1 MTHETLGSNAEAGA
15 SVGLVVT
22 QNVRLFDE
30 ESPLVLESGE
40 TLAPVDVAYE
50 TYGELNA
57 ERSNAIVFCHALTG
71 DAHAAG
77 HHGGPKTEGWWD
89 SMIGPGKPVG
99 TNEYFVIC
107 SNLLGG
113 CSGTTGPSS
122 IDPAT
127 GKPYGL
133 RFPHFSVRDLVEV
146 QRALLRKLGIE
157 KLYAGVGGSLG
168 GMQILQWALDHP
180 DEMKNALL
188 ICATSRLTPENI
200 AFSSVAR
207 NAIMRDVNFQ
217 NGDYYGTGCEPDS
230 GLAVARMLAH
240 ITYLSGEALETKFG
254 RERREAKGQ
263 AQGPTFGID
272 FQIESYLDHQGE
284 KFLKRFDANTYLY
297 LSRVMDYFDPF
308 ADEDAVVEGLR
319 ENPTRF
325 LVVSFDTDWRF
336 STSHSLEIAR
346 VLEEAGCNSLRE
358 EIASPW
364 GHDSFLLPVPAY
376 HQLVRDFLAGKR

>member
-1 MTHETLGSNAEAGA
+1 VTHETLGSSAGRGESA
-15 SVGLVVT
+15 GFVT
-22 QNVRLFDE
+22 TQHVRLYDE
-30 ESPLVLESGE
+30 KSPFVLESGE

-50 TYGELNA
+50 TYGQLNA
-57 ERSNAIVFCHALTG
+57 ERSNAIVICHALTG
-71 DAHAAG
+71 DAHVAG
-77 HHGGPKTEGWWD
+77 NHGEPKTEGWWD
-89 SMIGPGKPVG
+89 SMIGPGKPVD
-99 TNEYFVIC
+99 TNTYFVVS

-133 RFPHFSVRDLVEV
+133 RFPYFSVRDLVEV
-146 QRALLRKLGIE
+146 QRRLLQELGIE
-157 KLYAGVGGSLG
+157 RLYAGLGGSLG

-180 DEMKNALL
+180 GEMKSALL
-188 ICATSRLTPENI
+188 ICASSRLTPENI

-207 NAIMRDVNFQ
+207 SAIMRDVNFQ
-217 NGDYYGTGCEPDS
+217 NGDYYGTDRQPDS
-230 GLAVARMLAH
+230 GLSVARMLAH
-240 ITYLSGEALETKFG
+240 ITYVSEQALERKFG
-254 RERREAKGQ
+254 RERRGTE
-263 AQGPTFGID
+263 GPTFGVD

-308 ADEDAVVEGLR
+308 ADEEAAVERLR
-319 ENPTRF
+319 NNPTRF

-336 STSHSLEIAR
+336 STSRSLEIAR
-346 VLEEAGCNSLRE
+346 LLERAGCDFVRE

-364 GHDSFLLPVPAY
+364 GHDSFLLPVPDY
-376 HQLVRDFLAGKR
+376 HQLVRDFLATKR

>member
-1 MTHETLGSNAEAGA
+1 LTHEALGSNSEAGA
-15 SVGLVVT
+15 SVGLVAT

-30 ESPLVLESGE
+30 KSPLVLESGE

-77 HHGGPKTEGWWD
+77 HHGEPKTEGWWD
-89 SMIGPGKPVG
+89 SMIGPGKPVD
-99 TNEYFVIC
+99 TNRYFVVC

-122 IDPAT
+122 VDPAT

-133 RFPHFSVRDLVEV
+133 HFPHFSVRDLVEV

-217 NGDYYGTGCEPDS
+217 NGDFFGSGREPDS

-254 RERREAKGQ
+254 RERRQAEGQ
-263 AQGPTFGID
+263 APTFGID

-308 ADEDAVVEGLR
+308 ADEEAVVEGLSR
-319 ENPTRF
+319 NPTRF

-336 STSHSLEIAR
+336 STAHSLEIAR
-346 VLEEAGCNSLRE
+346 VLERAGCAFVRE
-358 EIASPW
+358 EVASPW

>member
-1 MTHETLGSNAEAGA
+1 VTHETLGSNENLGA
-15 SVGLVVT
+15 SVGLVAT
-22 QNVRLFDE
+22 QQVRLYDE
-30 ESPLVLESGE
+30 VDPLVLGSGE

-57 ERSNAIVFCHALTG
+57 ERSNAVIISHALTG
-71 DAHAAG
+71 DAHVAG
-77 HHGGPKTEGWWD
+77 HHGEPKTEGWWD
-89 SMIGPGKPVG
+89 SMIGPGKPVD
-99 TNEYFVIC
+99 TSEYFVVC

-122 IDPAT
+122 TDPAT

-133 RFPHFSVRDLVEV
+133 RFPHFTVSDLVEV
-146 QRALLRKLGIE
+146 QRGLLRKLGIE
-157 KLYAGVGGSLG
+157 KLHAGMGGSLG
-168 GMQILQWALDHP
+168 GMQILQWALDYP
-180 DEMKNALL
+180 GEMKNALL
-188 ICATSRLTPENI
+188 ICASSRLTPENI

-207 NAIMRDVNFQ
+207 NSIMRDVNFQ
-217 NGDYYGTGCEPDS
+217 DGDYYGTGREPDS

-240 ITYLSGEALETKFG
+240 ITYVSGEALENKFG
-254 RERREAKGQ
+254 RERRESK
-263 AQGPTFGID
+263 GPTFGID

-308 ADEDAVVEGLR
+308 ADEEAALERLR
-319 ENPTRF
+319 NNPARF

-336 STSHSLEIAR
+336 STAHSLEIAR
-346 VLEEAGCNSLRE
+346 VLEKAGCDLVRE

-376 HQLVRDFLAGKR
+376 HRLVRDFLAGRR

>member
-1 MTHETLGSNAEAGA
+1 MSHETLGSNAEAGA
-15 SVGLVVT
+15 SVGLVAT
-22 QNVRLFDE
+22 RHVRLFDE
-30 ESPLVLESGE
+30 ESPFVLESGE

-77 HHGGPKTEGWWD
+77 HHGEPKTEGWWD
-89 SMIGPGKPVG
+89 SMIGPGKPVD
-99 TNEYFVIC
+99 TNEYFVVC

-122 IDPAT
+122 IDPRT

-133 RFPHFSVRDLVEV
+133 RFPYFSVRDLVEV
-146 QRALLRKLGIE
+146 QRALLQKLGIE

-180 DEMKNALL
+180 EEMGNALL
-188 ICATSRLTPENI
+188 ICASSRLTPENI

-217 NGDYYGTGCEPDS
+217 DGDYYGTDRQPDS
-230 GLAVARMLAH
+230 GLSVARMLAH
-240 ITYLSGEALETKFG
+240 ITYVSGQALEKKFG
-254 RERREAKGQ
+254 RERRDA
-263 AQGPTFGID
+263 AGPTFGID

-308 ADEDAVVEGLR
+308 ADEEAAVERLR
-319 ENPTRF
+319 NNPTRF
-325 LVVSFDTDWRF
+325 LLVSFDTDWRF
-336 STSHSLEIAR
+336 STAHSLEIAR
-346 VLEEAGCNSLRE
+346 VLEKAGCNLVRE
-358 EIASPW
+358 EVASPW

>member
-15 SVGLVVT
+15 SVGLVAT
-22 QNVRLFDE
+22 QHARLFDE
-30 ESPLVLESGE
+30 ESPFVLESGE

-71 DAHAAG
+71 DAHATG
-77 HHGGPKTEGWWD
+77 HHGEPKTEGWWD
-89 SMIGPGKPVG
+89 SMIGPGKPVE
-99 TNEYFVIC
+99 TSEYFVVC

-122 IDPAT
+122 IDPKT

-133 RFPHFSVRDLVEV
+133 RFPYFSVRDLVEV
-146 QRALLRKLGIE
+146 QRALLQRLGIE

-180 DEMKNALL
+180 EEMKNALL
-188 ICATSRLTPENI
+188 ICASSRLTPENI

-217 NGDYYGTGCEPDS
+217 NGDYYGTDRQPDS
-230 GLAVARMLAH
+230 GLSVARMLAH
-240 ITYLSGEALETKFG
+240 ITYVSGQALEKKFG
-254 RERREAKGQ
+254 RERRDTS
-263 AQGPTFGID
+263 GPTFGID

-308 ADEDAVVEGLR
+308 ADEEAAVERLR
-319 ENPTRF
+319 NNPTRF

-336 STSHSLEIAR
+336 STAHSLEIAR
-346 VLEEAGCNSLRE
+346 VLEKAGCNLVRE

>member
-1 MTHETLGSNAEAGA
+1 MTHETLGSNAGTGESAGF
-15 SVGLVVT
+15 VT
-22 QNVRLFDE
+22 TQHVRLYYE
-30 ESPLVLESGE
+30 KSPFALESGE

-50 TYGELNA
+50 TYGQLNA
-57 ERSNAIVFCHALTG
+57 ERSNAIVICHALTG
-71 DAHAAG
+71 DAHVAG
-77 HHGGPKTEGWWD
+77 NHGEPKTEGWWD
-89 SMIGPGKPVG
+89 SMIGPGKSVD
-99 TNEYFVIC
+99 TNTYFVVS

-133 RFPHFSVRDLVEV
+133 RFPYFSVRDLVEV
-146 QRALLRKLGIE
+146 QRRLLQELGIE
-157 KLYAGVGGSLG
+157 RLYAGLGGSLG

-180 DEMKNALL
+180 GEMKNALL
-188 ICATSRLTPENI
+188 ICASSRLTPENI

-207 NAIMRDVNFQ
+207 SAIMRDVNFQ
-217 NGDYYGTGCEPDS
+217 NGDYYGTDRQPDS
-230 GLAVARMLAH
+230 GLSVARMLAH
-240 ITYLSGEALETKFG
+240 ITYVSEQALERKFG
-254 RERREAKGQ
+254 RERRGTE
-263 AQGPTFGID
+263 GPTFGVD

-308 ADEDAVVEGLR
+308 ADEEAAVERLR
-319 ENPTRF
+319 NNPTRF

-346 VLEEAGCNSLRE
+346 LLERAGCDFVRE

-364 GHDSFLLPVPAY
+364 GHDSFLLPVPDY
-376 HQLVRDFLAGKR
+376 HQLVRDFLATKR

>member
-1 MTHETLGSNAEAGA
+1 VTHETLGSGAGMGA
-15 SVGLVVT
+15 SAGLVET
-22 QNVRLFDE
+22 QHVRLHDE
-30 ESPLVLESGE
+30 DDPFVLESGE
-40 TLAPVDVAYE
+40 KLAPVDVAYE

-57 ERSNAIVFCHALTG
+57 ERSNTIVICHALTG
-71 DAHAAG
+71 DAHVAG
-77 HHGGPKTEGWWD
+77 HHGEPKTEGWWD
-89 SMIGPGKPVG
+89 SMIGPGKPVD
-99 TNEYFVIC
+99 TDAFFVVS

-113 CSGTTGPSS
+113 CAGTTGPSS
-122 IDPAT
+122 VDPAT

-133 RFPHFSVRDLVEV
+133 HFPFFSVRDLVEV
-146 QRALLRKLGIE
+146 QRSLLRKLGIE
-157 KLYAGVGGSLG
+157 HLHAGMGGSLG

-180 DEMKNALL
+180 QEMKNALL
-188 ICATSRLTPENI
+188 ICASSRLTPENI

-217 NGDYYGTGCEPDS
+217 DGDYYGTDRQPDS
-230 GLAVARMLAH
+230 GLSVARMLAH
-240 ITYLSGEALETKFG
+240 ITYVSGQALERKFG
-254 RERREAKGQ
+254 RDRRETE
-263 AQGPTFGID
+263 GPTFGID
-272 FQIESYLDHQGE
+272 FQIESYLDHQGD

-308 ADEDAVVEGLR
+308 ADEEAAVERLLS
-319 ENPTRF
+319 NPTRF

-336 STSHSLEIAR
+336 STAHSLEIAR
-346 VLEEAGCNSLRE
+346 VLEKAGCDLVRE

>member
-1 MTHETLGSNAEAGA
+1 MTHETLGSSAGRGESA
-15 SVGLVVT
+15 GFVT
-22 QNVRLFDE
+22 TQHVRLYYE
-30 ESPLVLESGE
+30 KSPFALESGE

-50 TYGELNA
+50 TYGQLNA
-57 ERSNAIVFCHALTG
+57 ERSNAIVICHALTG
-71 DAHAAG
+71 DAHVAG
-77 HHGGPKTEGWWD
+77 NHGEPKTEGWWD
-89 SMIGPGKPVG
+89 SMIGPGKPVD
-99 TNEYFVIC
+99 TNTYFVVS

-133 RFPHFSVRDLVEV
+133 RFPYFSVRDLVEV
-146 QRALLRKLGIE
+146 QRRLLQELGIE
-157 KLYAGVGGSLG
+157 RLYAGLGGSLG

-180 DEMKNALL
+180 GEMKNALL
-188 ICATSRLTPENI
+188 ICASSRLTPENI

-207 NAIMRDVNFQ
+207 SAIMRDVNFQ
-217 NGDYYGTGCEPDS
+217 NGDYYGTDRQPDS
-230 GLAVARMLAH
+230 GLSVARMLAH
-240 ITYLSGEALETKFG
+240 ITYVSEQALERKFG
-254 RERREAKGQ
+254 RERRGTE
-263 AQGPTFGID
+263 GPTFGVD

-308 ADEDAVVEGLR
+308 ADEEAAVERLR
-319 ENPTRF
+319 NNPTRF

-346 VLEEAGCNSLRE
+346 LLERAGCDFVRE

-364 GHDSFLLPVPAY
+364 GHDSFLLPVPDY
-376 HQLVRDFLAGKR
+376 HQLVRDFLATKR

>member
-1 MTHETLGSNAEAGA
+1 MTHDTLGSNKPAGA
-15 SVGLVVT
+15 SVGLVET
-22 QNVRLFDE
+22 QHVRLFE
-30 ESPLVLESGE
+30 EAGPLVLETGE

-57 ERSNAIVFCHALTG
+57 DRSNAIVICHALTG
-71 DAHAAG
+71 DAHVAG
-77 HHGGPKTEGWWD
+77 HHGESKTDGWWD
-89 SMIGPGKPVG
+89 SMIGPGKPVD
-99 TNEYFVIC
+99 TNEYFVVC

-122 IDPAT
+122 IDPQT
-127 GKPYGL
+127 GRPYGL

-146 QRALLRKLGIE
+146 QRALLRELGIE
-157 KLYAGVGGSLG
+157 RLHAGMGGSLG

-180 DEMKNALL
+180 TELKNALL

-207 NAIMRDVNFQ
+207 NSIMRDANFQ
-217 NGDYYGTGCEPDS
+217 DGDYYGSGNEPGS

-240 ITYLSGEALETKFG
+240 ITYLSSQALERKFG
-254 RERREAKGQ
+254 RERRDST
-263 AQGPTFGID
+263 GPTFDID

-284 KFLKRFDANTYLY
+284 KFLSRFDANTYLY

-308 ADEDAVVEGLR
+308 ADEDAAIERLSR
-319 ENPTRF
+319 NPTRF
-325 LVVSFDTDWRF
+325 LLVSFDSDWRF
-336 STSHSLEIAR
+336 STAHSLEIAR
-346 VLEEAGCNSLRE
+346 VLERAGCDFVRE

-364 GHDSFLLPVPAY
+364 GHDSFLLPVPEY
-376 HQLVRDFLAGKR
+376 HELVHAFLAGTR

>member
-1 MTHETLGSNAEAGA
+1 MGA
-15 SVGLVVT
+15 SAGRVET
-22 QNVRLFDE
+22 QHVRLHDE
-30 ESPLVLESGE
+30 DDPFVLETGE
-40 TLAPVDVAYE
+40 KLAPVDVAYE

-57 ERSNAIVFCHALTG
+57 ERSNAIVVCHALTG
-71 DAHAAG
+71 DAHVAG
-77 HHGGPKTEGWWD
+77 HHAGPKTEGWWD
-89 SMIGPGKPVG
+89 SMIGPGKPVD
-99 TNEYFVIC
+99 TNTNFVVS

-113 CSGTTGPSS
+113 CAGTTGPSS

-146 QRALLRKLGIE
+146 QRSLLRKLGIE
-157 KLYAGVGGSLG
+157 RLYAGLGGSLG

-180 DEMKNALL
+180 QEMKNALL
-188 ICATSRLTPENI
+188 VCASSRLTPENI

-217 NGDYYGTGCEPDS
+217 NGDYYGTGRQPDS
-230 GLAVARMLAH
+230 GLSVARMLAH
-240 ITYLSGEALETKFG
+240 ITYVSGQALERKFG
-254 RERREAKGQ
+254 RERRETE
-263 AQGPTFGID
+263 GPTFGID
-272 FQIESYLDHQGE
+272 FQIESYLDHQGD

-308 ADEDAVVEGLR
+308 ADEAAAVERLR
-319 ENPTRF
+319 SNPTRF

-336 STSHSLEIAR
+336 STAHSLEIAR
-346 VLEEAGCNSLRE
+346 VLEKAGCDFVRE
-358 EIASPW
+358 EVASPW

>member
-1 MTHETLGSNAEAGA
+1 VTHETLGSNAGTGESAGF
-15 SVGLVVT
+15 VT
-22 QNVRLFDE
+22 TQHVRLYYE
-30 ESPLVLESGE
+30 KSPFALESGE

-50 TYGELNA
+50 TYGQLNA
-57 ERSNAIVFCHALTG
+57 ERSNAIVICHALTG
-71 DAHAAG
+71 DAHVAG
-77 HHGGPKTEGWWD
+77 NHGEPKTEGWWD
-89 SMIGPGKPVG
+89 SMIGPGKSVD
-99 TNEYFVIC
+99 TNTYFVVS

-133 RFPHFSVRDLVEV
+133 RFPYFSVRDLVEV
-146 QRALLRKLGIE
+146 QRRLLQELGIE
-157 KLYAGVGGSLG
+157 RLYAGLGGSLG

-180 DEMKNALL
+180 GEMKNALL
-188 ICATSRLTPENI
+188 ICASSRLTPENI

-207 NAIMRDVNFQ
+207 SAIMRDVNFQ
-217 NGDYYGTGCEPDS
+217 NGDYYGTDRQPDS
-230 GLAVARMLAH
+230 GLSVARMLAH
-240 ITYLSGEALETKFG
+240 ITYVSEQALERKFG
-254 RERREAKGQ
+254 RERRGTE
-263 AQGPTFGID
+263 GPTFGVD

-308 ADEDAVVEGLR
+308 ADEEAAVERLR
-319 ENPTRF
+319 NNPTRF

-346 VLEEAGCNSLRE
+346 LLERAGCDFVRE

-364 GHDSFLLPVPAY
+364 GHDSFLLPVPDY
-376 HQLVRDFLAGKR
+376 HQLVRDFLATKR

>member
-1 MTHETLGSNAEAGA
+1 VTHETLGSNAGMGDSA
-15 SVGLVVT
+15 GLVET
-22 QNVRLFDE
+22 QHVRLHDE
-30 ESPLVLESGE
+30 GDPFVLESGE
-40 TLAPVDVAYE
+40 QLAPVDVAYE

-57 ERSNAIVFCHALTG
+57 ERSNAIVVCHALTG
-71 DAHAAG
+71 DAHVAG
-77 HHGGPKTEGWWD
+77 HHGEPKTEGWWD
-89 SMIGPGKPVG
+89 SMIGPGKPVD
-99 TNEYFVIC
+99 TDKYFVVS

-113 CSGTTGPSS
+113 CAGTTGPSS

-133 RFPHFSVRDLVEV
+133 RFPHFSVRDLVEL
-146 QRALLRKLGIE
+146 QRSLLSKLGIE
-157 KLYAGVGGSLG
+157 RLYAGLGGSLG
-168 GMQILQWALDHP
+168 GMQILQWAIDHP
-180 DEMKNALL
+180 QEMENALL
-188 ICATSRLTPENI
+188 ICASSRLTPENI

-217 NGDYYGTGCEPDS
+217 NGDYYGTDRQPDS
-230 GLAVARMLAH
+230 GLSVARMLAH
-240 ITYLSGEALETKFG
+240 ITYVSGQALERKFG
-254 RERREAKGQ
+254 RERRETE
-263 AQGPTFGID
+263 GPTFGID
-272 FQIESYLDHQGE
+272 FQIESYLDHQGD

-308 ADEDAVVEGLR
+308 ADEAAAVERLR
-319 ENPTRF
+319 SNPTRF

-336 STSHSLEIAR
+336 STAHSLEIAR
-346 VLEEAGCNSLRE
+346 VLEKAGCDIVRE

>member
-1 MTHETLGSNAEAGA
+1 MTHETLGSSAGRGESA
-15 SVGLVVT
+15 GFVT
-22 QNVRLFDE
+22 TQHVRLYDE
-30 ESPLVLESGE
+30 KSPFVLESGE

-50 TYGELNA
+50 TYGQLNA
-57 ERSNAIVFCHALTG
+57 ERSNAIVICHALTG
-71 DAHAAG
+71 DAHVAG
-77 HHGGPKTEGWWD
+77 NHGEPKTEGWWD
-89 SMIGPGKPVG
+89 SMIGPGKPVD
-99 TNEYFVIC
+99 TNTYFVVS

-133 RFPHFSVRDLVEV
+133 RFPYFSVRDLVEV
-146 QRALLRKLGIE
+146 QRRLLQELGIE
-157 KLYAGVGGSLG
+157 RLYAGLGGSLG

-180 DEMKNALL
+180 GEMKSALL
-188 ICATSRLTPENI
+188 ICASSRLTPENI

-207 NAIMRDVNFQ
+207 SAIMRDVNFQ
-217 NGDYYGTGCEPDS
+217 NGDYYGTDRQPDS
-230 GLAVARMLAH
+230 GLSVARMLAH
-240 ITYLSGEALETKFG
+240 ITYVSEQALERKFG
-254 RERREAKGQ
+254 RERRGTE
-263 AQGPTFGID
+263 GPTFGVD

-308 ADEDAVVEGLR
+308 ADEEAAVERLR
-319 ENPTRF
+319 NNPTRF

-336 STSHSLEIAR
+336 STSRSLEIAR
-346 VLEEAGCNSLRE
+346 LLERAGCDFVRE

-364 GHDSFLLPVPAY
+364 GHDSFLLPVPDY
-376 HQLVRDFLAGKR
+376 HQLVRDFLATKR

>member
-1 MTHETLGSNAEAGA
+1 MTHETLGSSAGRGESA
-15 SVGLVVT
+15 GFVT
-22 QNVRLFDE
+22 TQHVRLYYE
-30 ESPLVLESGE
+30 KSPFVLESGE

-50 TYGELNA
+50 TYGQLNA
-57 ERSNAIVFCHALTG
+57 ERSNAIVICHALTG
-71 DAHAAG
+71 DAHVAG
-77 HHGGPKTEGWWD
+77 NHGEPKTEGWWD
-89 SMIGPGKPVG
+89 SMIGPGKPVD
-99 TNEYFVIC
+99 TNTYFVVS

-133 RFPHFSVRDLVEV
+133 RFPYFSVRDLVEV
-146 QRALLRKLGIE
+146 QRRLLQELGIE
-157 KLYAGVGGSLG
+157 RLYAGLGGSLG

-180 DEMKNALL
+180 GEMKNALL
-188 ICATSRLTPENI
+188 ICASSRLTPENI

-207 NAIMRDVNFQ
+207 SAIMRDVNFQ
-217 NGDYYGTGCEPDS
+217 NGDYYGTDRQPDS
-230 GLAVARMLAH
+230 GLSVARMLAH
-240 ITYLSGEALETKFG
+240 ITYVSEQALERKFG
-254 RERREAKGQ
+254 RERRGTE
-263 AQGPTFGID
+263 GPTFGVD

-308 ADEDAVVEGLR
+308 ADEEAAVERLR
-319 ENPTRF
+319 NNPTRF

-346 VLEEAGCNSLRE
+346 LLERAGCDFVRE

-364 GHDSFLLPVPAY
+364 GHDSFLLPVPDY
-376 HQLVRDFLAGKR
+376 HQLVRDFLATKR

>member
-1 MTHETLGSNAEAGA
+1 LTHETLGSNAEAGA
-15 SVGLVVT
+15 SAGLVAT
-22 QNVRLFDE
+22 QSVRLFDE
-30 ESPLVLESGE
+30 ENPLVLESGE

-57 ERSNAIVFCHALTG
+57 ERSNAIIFCHALTG

-77 HHGGPKTEGWWD
+77 HHGEPKTDGWWD
-89 SMIGPGKPVG
+89 SMIGPGKPVD
-99 TNEYFVIC
+99 TNTYFVVC

-122 IDPAT
+122 IDPKT
-127 GKPYGL
+127 GTPYGL

-146 QRALLRKLGIE
+146 QRRLLKDLGIE
-157 KLYAGVGGSLG
+157 RLYAGIGGSLG
-168 GMQILQWALDHP
+168 GMQILQWAIDHP
-180 DEMKNALL
+180 GEMKNALV
-188 ICATSRLTPENI
+188 ICASSRLTPENI

-217 NGDYYGTGCEPDS
+217 NGDYYGTDRQPDS
-230 GLAVARMLAH
+230 GLSVARMLGH
-240 ITYLSGEALETKFG
+240 ITYVSEQALERKFG
-254 RERREAKGQ
+254 RERRDT
-263 AQGPTFGID
+263 QGPTFGID
-272 FQIESYLDHQGE
+272 FQIESYLDHQAE
-284 KFLKRFDANTYLY
+284 KFLGRFDANTYLY

-308 ADEDAVVEGLR
+308 ADEEAAVARLR

-336 STSHSLEIAR
+336 STAHSLEIGR
-346 VLEEAGCNSLRE
+346 VLEQAGCDFVRE

-364 GHDSFLLPVPAY
+364 GHDSFLLPVPDY

>member
-1 MTHETLGSNAEAGA
+1 MTHETLGSGAGMGA
-15 SVGLVVT
+15 SAGLVET
-22 QNVRLFDE
+22 RHVRLFDE
-30 ESPLVLESGE
+30 KDPFALESGE
-40 TLAPVDVAYE
+40 KLAPVDVAYE

-57 ERSNAIVFCHALTG
+57 EHSNAIVICHALTG
-71 DAHAAG
+71 DAHVAG
-77 HHGGPKTEGWWD
+77 HHGESKTEGWWD
-89 SMIGPGKPVG
+89 SMIGPGKPVD
-99 TNEYFVIC
+99 TSSYFVVC

-133 RFPHFSVRDLVEV
+133 RFPYFSVRDLVEV
-146 QRALLRKLGIE
+146 QRSLLRTLGIE
-157 KLYAGVGGSLG
+157 RLFAGMGGSLG
-168 GMQILQWALDHP
+168 GMQILQWALDYP
-180 DEMKNALL
+180 QEIKNALL
-188 ICATSRLTPENI
+188 ICASSRLTPENI

-207 NAIMRDVNFQ
+207 NAIMRDANFQ
-217 NGDYYGTGCEPDS
+217 GGDYYGTDRQPDS
-230 GLAVARMLAH
+230 GLSVARMLAH
-240 ITYLSGEALETKFG
+240 ITYVSGQALEKKFG
-254 RERREAKGQ
+254 RERRDAE
-263 AQGPTFGID
+263 GPTFGID

-308 ADEDAVVEGLR
+308 ADEEAAVARLR
-319 ENPTRF
+319 SNPTRF

-336 STSHSLEIAR
+336 STAHSLEIAR
-346 VLEEAGCNSLRE
+346 VLEQAGCDFLRE

-376 HQLVRDFLAGKR
+376 HELVRDFLAGKR

>member
-1 MTHETLGSNAEAGA
+1 VTHETLGSNENLGA
-15 SVGLVVT
+15 SVGLVAT
-22 QNVRLFDE
+22 QQVRLYDE
-30 ESPLVLESGE
+30 VDPLVLGSGE

-57 ERSNAIVFCHALTG
+57 ERSNAVVISHALTG
-71 DAHAAG
+71 DAHVAG
-77 HHGGPKTEGWWD
+77 HHGEPKTEGWWD
-89 SMIGPGKPVG
+89 SMIGPGKPVD
-99 TNEYFVIC
+99 TSEYFVVC

-122 IDPAT
+122 TDPAT

-133 RFPHFSVRDLVEV
+133 RFPHFTVSDLVEV
-146 QRALLRKLGIE
+146 QRGLLRKLGIE
-157 KLYAGVGGSLG
+157 KLHAGMGGSLG
-168 GMQILQWALDHP
+168 GMQILQWALDYP
-180 DEMKNALL
+180 GEMKNALL
-188 ICATSRLTPENI
+188 ICASSRLTPENI

-207 NAIMRDVNFQ
+207 NSIMRDVNFQ
-217 NGDYYGTGCEPDS
+217 DGDYYGTGREPDS

-240 ITYLSGEALETKFG
+240 ITYVSGEALENKFG
-254 RERREAKGQ
+254 RERRESK
-263 AQGPTFGID
+263 GPTFGID

-308 ADEDAVVEGLR
+308 ADEEAALERLR
-319 ENPTRF
+319 NNPARF

-336 STSHSLEIAR
+336 STAHSLEIAR
-346 VLEEAGCNSLRE
+346 VLEKAGCDLVRE

-376 HQLVRDFLAGKR
+376 HRLVRDFLAGRR

>member
-1 MTHETLGSNAEAGA
+1 MGDSA
-15 SVGLVVT
+15 GLVET
-22 QNVRLFDE
+22 QQVRLYDE
-30 ESPLVLESGE
+30 SDPFVLESGE
-40 TLAPVDVAYE
+40 KLAPVDVAYE

-57 ERSNAIVFCHALTG
+57 ECSNAIVVCHALTG
-71 DAHAAG
+71 DAHVAG
-77 HHGGPKTEGWWD
+77 HHGEPKTEGWWD
-89 SMIGPGKPVG
+89 SMIGPGKPVD
-99 TNEYFVIC
+99 TNTYFVVS

-133 RFPHFSVRDLVEV
+133 RFPYFSVRDLAEV
-146 QRALLRKLGIE
+146 QRRLLQELGIE
-157 KLYAGVGGSLG
+157 RLYAGMGGSLG

-180 DEMKNALL
+180 GEMKNALL
-188 ICATSRLTPENI
+188 ICASSRLTPENI

-217 NGDYYGTGCEPDS
+217 DGDYYGTGRQPDS
-230 GLAVARMLAH
+230 GLSVARMLAH
-240 ITYLSGEALETKFG
+240 ITYVSGQALEKKFG
-254 RERREAKGQ
+254 RERRDTA
-263 AQGPTFGID
+263 GPTFGID
-272 FQIESYLDHQGE
+272 FQIESYLDHQGK

-308 ADEDAVVEGLR
+308 ADEEAAVERLR
-319 ENPTRF
+319 NNPTRF

-346 VLEEAGCNSLRE
+346 VLERAGCDFVRE

-376 HQLVRDFLAGKR
+376 HQLVRDFLSGKR

>member
-1 MTHETLGSNAEAGA
+1 MTHETLGSSAGRGESA
-15 SVGLVVT
+15 GFVT
-22 QNVRLFDE
+22 TQHVRLYDE
-30 ESPLVLESGE
+30 KSPFVLESGE
-40 TLAPVDVAYE
+40 MLAPVDVAYE
-50 TYGELNA
+50 TYGQLNA
-57 ERSNAIVFCHALTG
+57 ERSNAIVICHALTG
-71 DAHAAG
+71 DAHVAG
-77 HHGGPKTEGWWD
+77 NHGEPKTEGWWD
-89 SMIGPGKPVG
+89 SMIGPGKPVD
-99 TNEYFVIC
+99 TNTYFVVS

-133 RFPHFSVRDLVEV
+133 RFPYFSVRDLVEV
-146 QRALLRKLGIE
+146 QRRLLQELGIE
-157 KLYAGVGGSLG
+157 RLYAGLGGSLG

-180 DEMKNALL
+180 GEMKNALL
-188 ICATSRLTPENI
+188 ICASSRLTPENI

-207 NAIMRDVNFQ
+207 SAIMRDVNFQ
-217 NGDYYGTGCEPDS
+217 NGDYYGTDRQPDS
-230 GLAVARMLAH
+230 GLSVARMLAH
-240 ITYLSGEALETKFG
+240 ITYVSEQALERKFG
-254 RERREAKGQ
+254 RERRGTE
-263 AQGPTFGID
+263 GPTFGVD

-308 ADEDAVVEGLR
+308 ADEEAAVERLR
-319 ENPTRF
+319 NNPTRF

-346 VLEEAGCNSLRE
+346 LLERAGCDFVRE

-364 GHDSFLLPVPAY
+364 GHDSFLLPVPDY
-376 HQLVRDFLAGKR
+376 HQLVRDFLATKR

>member
-1 MTHETLGSNAEAGA
+1 MTHETLGSSAGRGESA
-15 SVGLVVT
+15 GFVT
-22 QNVRLFDE
+22 TQHVRLYYE
-30 ESPLVLESGE
+30 KSPFALESGE

-50 TYGELNA
+50 TYGQLNA
-57 ERSNAIVFCHALTG
+57 ERSNAIVICHALTG
-71 DAHAAG
+71 DAHVAG
-77 HHGGPKTEGWWD
+77 NHGEPKTEGWWD
-89 SMIGPGKPVG
+89 SMIGPGKPVD
-99 TNEYFVIC
+99 TNTYFVVS

-133 RFPHFSVRDLVEV
+133 RFPYFSVRDLVEV
-146 QRALLRKLGIE
+146 QRRLLQELGIE
-157 KLYAGVGGSLG
+157 RLYAGLGGSLG

-180 DEMKNALL
+180 GEMKNALL
-188 ICATSRLTPENI
+188 ICASSRLTPENI

-217 NGDYYGTGCEPDS
+217 NGDYYGTDRQPDS
-230 GLAVARMLAH
+230 GLSVARMLAH
-240 ITYLSGEALETKFG
+240 ITYVSGQALEKKFG
-254 RERREAKGQ
+254 RERRDTE
-263 AQGPTFGID
+263 GPTFGID

-308 ADEDAVVEGLR
+308 ADEAAAVERLR
-319 ENPTRF
+319 SNPTRF

-336 STSHSLEIAR
+336 STSRSLEIAR
-346 VLEEAGCNSLRE
+346 LLERAGCDFVRE

-364 GHDSFLLPVPAY
+364 GHDSFLLPVPDY
-376 HQLVRDFLAGKR
+376 HQLVRDFLATKR

>member
-1 MTHETLGSNAEAGA
+1 MSHETLGSNAEAGA
-15 SVGLVVT
+15 SVGLVAT
-22 QNVRLFDE
+22 RHVRLFDE
-30 ESPLVLESGE
+30 ESPFVLESGE

-77 HHGGPKTEGWWD
+77 HHGEPKTEGWWD
-89 SMIGPGKPVG
+89 SMIGPGKPVD
-99 TNEYFVIC
+99 TNEYFVVC

-122 IDPAT
+122 IDPRT

-133 RFPHFSVRDLVEV
+133 RFPYFSVRDLVEV
-146 QRALLRKLGIE
+146 QRALLQKLGIE

-180 DEMKNALL
+180 EEMGNALL
-188 ICATSRLTPENI
+188 ICASSRLTPENI

-217 NGDYYGTGCEPDS
+217 DGDYYGTDRQPDS
-230 GLAVARMLAH
+230 GLSVARMLAH
-240 ITYLSGEALETKFG
+240 ITYVSGQALEKKFG
-254 RERREAKGQ
+254 RERRDA
-263 AQGPTFGID
+263 AGPTFGID

-308 ADEDAVVEGLR
+308 ADEETAVERLR
-319 ENPTRF
+319 NNPTRF
-325 LVVSFDTDWRF
+325 LLVSFDTDWRF
-336 STSHSLEIAR
+336 STAHSLEIAR
-346 VLEEAGCNSLRE
+346 VLEKAGCNLVRE
-358 EIASPW
+358 EVASPW